1 MAGREKAFTRRDGTL
16 DPYMPPNRSG
26 IDIGMYEFAAV
37 TESAIGT
44 KRTCL
49 ALQRMSAFG
58 GKADMMRTRLLM
70 TQSVG
75 LPPPF
80 QSEQFC
86 SVTVID
92 TAYIQNLA
100 SVRAA
105 GKTATYRILHFPQL
119 AA

>member
-1 MAGREKAFTRRDGTL
+1 
-16 DPYMPPNRSG
+16 
-26 IDIGMYEFAAV
+26 
-37 TESAIGT
+37 
-44 KRTCL
+44 
-49 ALQRMSAFG
+49 
-58 GKADMMRTRLLM
+58 LM

-105 GKTATYRILHFPQL
+105 RKTATYRILRFPQL